1 MLAILLWPGSAV
13 GRIAVHR
20 PGVTG
25 KGCNASSA
33 GVRACCGTTG
43 TLGMGPALG
52 VPPSLAE
59 VTGRRRRHHLRQSGS
74 WQYPCPL
81 WLQTSACFSGA
92 GCVGVAKAVH
102 RSPAMVR
109 WSDALAQTAASSA
122 GISDPLQG
130 LAVPCCSPG
139 GSARVGCAA
148 FGLAHQ
154 RQCTAQ
160 VGPGGGFGVL
170 GPQQEGRVVGDHG
183 RAPGHGVRHGAQ
195 PAQGL
200 PPNTVMITRLTQSM
214 LSTLRCLNQTQAIWQ
229 KVAAMATPVAT

>member
-1 MLAILLWPGSAV
+1 MRTIFMLAILLWTGSAV

-81 WLQTSACFSGA
+81 WLQTSACFSSA

-109 WSDALAQTAASSA
+109 WSEALAQTAASSA
-122 GISDPLQG
+122 GISDPTAGTGSPALQSG
-130 LAVPCCSPG
+130 RFSPRGMCCLRPCAP
-139 GSARVGCAA
+139 
-148 FGLAHQ
+148 
-154 RQCTAQ
+154 
-160 VGPGGGFGVL
+160 
-170 GPQQEGRVVGDHG
+170 
-183 RAPGHGVRHGAQ
+183 APGRGTGR
-195 PAQGL
+195 PRW
-200 PPNTVMITRLTQSM
+200 RLWRLAT
-214 LSTLRCLNQTQAIWQ
+214 
-229 KVAAMATPVAT
+229 AAGRPGRR